1 MINQD
6 RLVSTFLELVQ
17 IDSPSGQEEEI
28 ARHLMATLKS
38 LDLLVV
44 RDETGNVIGRLAG
57 EGQPILLSAHIDTVE
72 PGRGVTPFIE
82 DGVVKSD
89 GTTILGSDDKSGV
102 AVILEVL
109 RVLVEQGLPHPPLE
123 VALTVSEEKGL
134 KGAKGLD
141 LTRLRAREGIVLDSG
156 GEIGTIVVAAPS
168 QDKIRAIVHGKAA
181 HAGAEPEKGINAIV
195 VAAEAIA
202 AMPLGRIDEETTANI
217 GRIQGGT
224 ATNIVPDRAEME
236 GEARSHDEKKLEAQ
250 VQAMTEA
257 LEKAANR
264 HGATVDIDVQRSYS
278 TFKLSEED
286 GIVRR
291 AVAAARTL
299 GLTPALVPSG
309 GGSDA
314 NVFNAAGITAINVST
329 GMDKVHTT
337 EEQIAAADMVKCA
350 EFLLAIL
357 GLEVGGW
364 SERISD
370 LRFAISD
377 F

>member
-1 MINQD
+1 MQRMINRD

-17 IDSPSGQEEEI
+17 IDSPSGQEDEI
-28 ARHLMATLKS
+28 ARHLMAVLS
-38 LDLLVV
+38 GLGLQVV
-44 RDETGNVIGRLAG
+44 RDKTGNVIGRLAG
-57 EGQPILLSAHIDTVE
+57 EGQPILLSAHMDTVE
-72 PGRGVTPFIE
+72 PGRGVKPVVE

-89 GTTILGSDDKSGV
+89 GTTVLGGDDKSGIV
-102 AVILEVL
+102 AILEIL
-109 RVLVEQGLPHPPLE
+109 QVLVEQDLPHPPLE
-123 VALTVSEEKGL
+123 VALTVSEETGL

-156 GEIGTIVVAAPS
+156 GEIGTIVISAPS
-168 QDKIRAIVHGKAA
+168 LDRVRAIVHGKAA

-224 ATNIVPDRAEME
+224 ATNIVPDRAEMA
-236 GEARSHDEKKLEAQ
+236 GEARSHDERKLETQ
-250 VQAMTEA
+250 VKAMTGALREA
-257 LEKAANR
+257 AER
-264 HGATVDIDVQRSYS
+264 HGAVVDIDVRRSYS

-286 GIVRR
+286 NIVRR

-299 GLTPALVPSG
+299 GLTPALVSSG

-314 NVFNAAGITAINVST
+314 NVFNAEGIATINIST

-337 EEQIAAADMVKCA
+337 EERIAVADMVQCA
-350 EFLLAIL
+350 EFLLAIF
-357 GLEVGGW
+357 GLEAG
-364 SERISD
+364 D
-370 LRFAISD
+370 
-377 F
+377 

>member
-1 MINQD
+1 MINRD
-6 RLVSTFLELVQ
+6 RLVSTFLEFVQ

-28 ARHLMATLKS
+28 ARCLMAALKS

-44 RDETGNVIGRLAG
+44 RDKTGNVIGRLAG
-57 EGQPILLSAHIDTVE
+57 EGQPILLSAHMDTVR
-72 PGRGVTPFIE
+72 PGRGVKPFIK
-82 DGVVKSD
+82 DGIVTSD
-89 GTTILGSDDKSGV
+89 GTTILGADDKSGV

-109 RVLVEQGLPHPPLE
+109 RVLVEQDLPHPPLE

-134 KGAKGLD
+134 KGAKELD
-141 LTRLRAREGIVLDSG
+141 LTTLRAQEGIVLDSG
-156 GEIGTIVVAAPS
+156 GEIGTIVVSAPS
-168 QDKIRAIVHGKAA
+168 QEKIRAVVHGKAA
-181 HAGAEPEKGINAIV
+181 HAGVEPEKGINAIV
-195 VAAEAIA
+195 VAAEAVA

-224 ATNIVPDRAEME
+224 ATNIVPNRAEIA
-236 GEARSHDEKKLEAQ
+236 GEARSHDERKLEAQ

-257 LEKAANR
+257 LKKAASQHR
-264 HGATVDIDVQRSYS
+264 ATVEIDVKRSYS

-314 NVFNAAGITAINVST
+314 NVFNAGGIATINISAGMA
-329 GMDKVHTT
+329 KVHTT
-337 EEQIAAADMVKCA
+337 EERIAVADMVKCA

-357 GLEVGGW
+357 ELETG
-364 SERISD
+364 S
-370 LRFAISD
+370 
-377 F
+377 

>member
-1 MINQD
+1 
-6 RLVSTFLELVQ
+6 
-17 IDSPSGQEEEI
+17 
-28 ARHLMATLKS
+28 
-38 LDLLVV
+38 LLVV
-44 RDETGNVIGRLAG
+44 RDATGNVIARLAG

-72 PGRGVTPFIE
+72 PGRGVKPVIE
-82 DGVVKSD
+82 DGVITSD
-89 GTTILGSDDKSGV
+89 GTTILGADDKSGV

-109 RVLVEQGLPHPPLE
+109 RVLVEQDLPPTKLAPPLE
-123 VALTVSEEKGL
+123 VALTVSEEKGQ

-156 GEIGTIVVAAPS
+156 GEIGTVVVSAPS
-168 QDKIRAIVHGKAA
+168 QDKIRAVVHGKAA

-202 AMPLGRIDEETTANI
+202 AMPLGRIDEETTTNI

-224 ATNIVPDRAEME
+224 ATNIVPDLAEME
-236 GEARSHDEKKLEAQ
+236 GEARSHDERKLEAQ

-257 LEKAANR
+257 LKKAANR
-264 HGATVDIDVQRSYS
+264 HGAVVELDVWRSYS
-278 TFKLSEED
+278 AFKLSEED

-291 AVAAARTL
+291 AVAAAKTL

-314 NVFNAAGITAINVST
+314 NVFNAGGIAAINVST

-337 EEQIAAADMVKCA
+337 EERIAVADMVKCA

-357 GLEVGGW
+357 EMAL
-364 SERISD
+364 
-370 LRFAISD
+370 
-377 F
+377 

>member
-1 MINQD
+1 MINRD
-6 RLVSTFLELVQ
+6 RLVSTFLELVR

-28 ARHLMATLKS
+28 ARHLTAELRS
-38 LDLLVV
+38 LGLTVE
-44 RDETGNVIGRLAG
+44 RDTTGNIIARLAE
-57 EGQPILLSAHIDTVE
+57 EGQPILLNAHVDTVQ
-72 PGRGVTPFIE
+72 PGRGVKPVIE
-82 DGVVKSD
+82 DGVIKSD
-89 GTTILGSDDKSGV
+89 GSTILGADDKSGV

-109 RVLVEQGLPHPPLE
+109 RVLVEQDLAHPPLE

-141 LTRLRAREGIVLDSG
+141 LTRLRAQEGIVLDSG
-156 GEIGTIVVAAPS
+156 GEIGTIVISAPS
-168 QDKIRAIVHGKAA
+168 QDKIRAVVHGKAA
-181 HAGAEPEKGINAIV
+181 HAGVEPEKGINAIL

-202 AMPLGRIDEETTANI
+202 AMPLGRIDEETTANL

-224 ATNIVPDRAEME
+224 ATNIVPDQAEIE
-236 GEARSHDEKKLEAQ
+236 GEARSRDERKLEAQ

-257 LEKAANR
+257 LKKAANR
-264 HGATVDIDVQRSYS
+264 HGATVEIDVQRSYS

-314 NVFNAAGITAINVST
+314 NIFNAAGITTINISA
-329 GMDKVHTT
+329 GMEKVHTK
-337 EEQIAAADMVKCA
+337 EEQVAVADMVKCA

-357 GLEVGGW
+357 EGIE
-364 SERISD
+364 
-370 LRFAISD
+370 
-377 F
+377 

>member
-1 MINQD
+1 MQKMINQD

-17 IDSPSGQEEEI
+17 IDSPSGQEDEI
-28 ARHLMATLKS
+28 ARHLVAVLKS

-44 RDETGNVIGRLAG
+44 RDATGNVIGRLAG
-57 EGQPILLSAHIDTVE
+57 EGQPIFLSAHMDTVE
-72 PGRGVTPFIE
+72 PGRGVKPTIE
-82 DGVVKSD
+82 DGVIKSD

-109 RVLVEQGLPHPPLE
+109 RVLVEQDLDHPPLE

-134 KGAKGLD
+134 KGVKGLD
-141 LTRLRAREGIVLDSG
+141 LTKLRAREGIVLDSG
-156 GEIGTIVVAAPS
+156 GEIGTIVVSAPS

-202 AMPLGRIDEETTANI
+202 AMPLGRIDGETTANI

-236 GEARSHDEKKLEAQ
+236 GEARSHDERKLEAQ

-257 LEKAANR
+257 LKKAANR
-264 HGATVDIDVQRSYS
+264 HGATAEIDVERSY
-278 TFKLSEED
+278 TAFKLSEED
-286 GIVRR
+286 DIVRR

-314 NVFNAAGITAINVST
+314 NVFNAGGIAAINVST

-337 EEQIAAADMVKCA
+337 EEQIATADMVKCA
-350 EFLLAIL
+350 ELLLAIV
-357 GLEVGGW
+357 GLEVGVDDEAG
-364 SERISD
+364 R
-370 LRFAISD
+370 RTVATT
-377 F
+377 

>member
-1 MINQD
+1 MINRD
-6 RLVSTFLELVQ
+6 RLVSTFLELVR

-28 ARHLMATLKS
+28 ARHLTAELRS
-38 LDLLVV
+38 LGLTVE
-44 RDETGNVIGRLAG
+44 RDTTRNIIARLAE
-57 EGQPILLSAHIDTVE
+57 EGQPILLNAHMDTVQ
-72 PGRGVTPFIE
+72 PGRGVKPVIE
-82 DGVVKSD
+82 DGIIKSD
-89 GTTILGSDDKSGV
+89 GSTILGADDKSGV

-109 RVLVEQGLPHPPLE
+109 RVLVEQDLAHPPLE

-141 LTRLRAREGIVLDSG
+141 LTRLRAQEGLVLDSG
-156 GEIGTIVVAAPS
+156 GEIGTIVVSAPS
-168 QDKIRAIVHGKAA
+168 QDKIRAVVHGKAA
-181 HAGAEPEKGINAIV
+181 HAGVEPEKGINAIV

-224 ATNIVPDRAEME
+224 ATNIVPDQAEIE
-236 GEARSHDEKKLEAQ
+236 GEARSRDERKLEAQ

-257 LEKAANR
+257 LKRAANR
-264 HGATVDIDVQRSYS
+264 HGATVEIDVQRSYS

-299 GLTPALVPSG
+299 GLTSALVPSG

-314 NVFNAAGITAINVST
+314 NIFNAAGITTINISA
-329 GMDKVHTT
+329 GMEKVHTK
-337 EEQIAAADMVKCA
+337 EEQVAVADMVKCA

-357 GLEVGGW
+357 EGIE
-364 SERISD
+364 
-370 LRFAISD
+370 
-377 F
+377 

>member
-1 MINQD
+1 MINRD
-6 RLVSTFLELVQ
+6 RLVSTFLELVR

-28 ARHLMATLKS
+28 ARHLTAELRS
-38 LDLLVV
+38 LGLTVE
-44 RDETGNVIGRLAG
+44 RDTTGNIIARLAE
-57 EGQPILLSAHIDTVE
+57 EGQPILLNAHMDTVQ
-72 PGRGVTPFIE
+72 PGRGVKPVIE
-82 DGVVKSD
+82 DGVIKSD
-89 GTTILGSDDKSGV
+89 GSTILGADDKSGV

-109 RVLVEQGLPHPPLE
+109 RVLVEQDLAHPPLE

-141 LTRLRAREGIVLDSG
+141 LTRLRAQEGIVLDSG
-156 GEIGTIVVAAPS
+156 GEIGTIVVSAPS
-168 QDKIRAIVHGKAA
+168 QDKIRAVVHGKAA
-181 HAGAEPEKGINAIV
+181 HAGVEPEKGINAIV

-202 AMPLGRIDEETTANI
+202 AMPLGRIDEETTANL

-224 ATNIVPDRAEME
+224 ATNIVPDQAEIE
-236 GEARSHDEKKLEAQ
+236 GEARSRDERKLEAQ

-257 LEKAANR
+257 LKKAANR
-264 HGATVDIDVQRSYS
+264 HGATVEIDVQRSYS

-314 NVFNAAGITAINVST
+314 NIFNAAGITTINISA
-329 GMDKVHTT
+329 GMEKVHTK
-337 EEQIAAADMVKCA
+337 EEQVAVADMVKCA

-357 GLEVGGW
+357 EGIE
-364 SERISD
+364 
-370 LRFAISD
+370 
-377 F
+377 

>member
-1 MINQD
+1 MINRD
-6 RLVSTFLELVQ
+6 RLVSTFLELVR

-28 ARHLMATLKS
+28 ARHLTAELRS
-38 LDLLVV
+38 LGLTVE
-44 RDETGNVIGRLAG
+44 RDTTGNIIARLAE
-57 EGQPILLSAHIDTVE
+57 EGQPILLNAHMDTVQ
-72 PGRGVTPFIE
+72 PGRGVKPVIE
-82 DGVVKSD
+82 DGVIKSD
-89 GTTILGSDDKSGV
+89 GSTILGADDKSGV

-109 RVLVEQGLPHPPLE
+109 RVLVEQDLAHPPLE

-141 LTRLRAREGIVLDSG
+141 LTRLRAQEGIVLDSG
-156 GEIGTIVVAAPS
+156 GEIGTIVISAPS
-168 QDKIRAIVHGKAA
+168 QDKIRAVVHGKAA
-181 HAGAEPEKGINAIV
+181 HAGVAPEKGINAIL

-202 AMPLGRIDEETTANI
+202 AMPLGRIDEETTANL

-224 ATNIVPDRAEME
+224 ATNIVPDQAEIE
-236 GEARSHDEKKLEAQ
+236 GEARSRDERKLEAQ

-257 LEKAANR
+257 LKKAANR
-264 HGATVDIDVQRSYS
+264 HGATVEIDVQRSYS

-314 NVFNAAGITAINVST
+314 NIFNAAGITTINISA
-329 GMDKVHTT
+329 GMEKVHTK
-337 EEQIAAADMVKCA
+337 EEQVAVADMVKCA

-357 GLEVGGW
+357 EGIE
-364 SERISD
+364 
-370 LRFAISD
+370 
-377 F
+377 

>member
-1 MINQD
+1 MINRD

-28 ARHLMATLKS
+28 AQHLMTELKS
-38 LDLLVV
+38 LDVPVV
-44 RDETGNVIGRLAG
+44 RDKTGNVIGRLAG
-57 EGQPILLSAHIDTVE
+57 EGPPILLSAHVDTVG
-72 PGRGVTPFIE
+72 PGQGVKPVITNGIIT
-82 DGVVKSD
+82 SD
-89 GTTILGSDDKSGV
+89 GTTILGGDDKSGV

-109 RVLVEQGLPHPPLE
+109 QVLVEQGLPHPPLE
-123 VALTVSEEKGL
+123 VALTVSEETGL
-134 KGAKGLD
+134 NGAKGLN
-141 LTRLRAREGIVLDSG
+141 LNTLRAKEGIVLDSG

-168 QDKIRAIVHGKAA
+168 QDKIMATVHGKAA

-224 ATNIVPDRAEME
+224 ATNIVPDRVEMA
-236 GEARSHDEKKLEAQ
+236 GEARSHDEQKLEAQ
-250 VQAMTEA
+250 VQAMTGA
-257 LEKAANR
+257 LKAAADR
-264 HGATVDIDVQRSYS
+264 HGATVEIDVERSYS

-291 AVAAARTL
+291 AVAAANTL

-314 NVFNAAGITAINVST
+314 NIFNAGGIVTINISS

-337 EEQIAAADMVKCA
+337 EERIAVDDLVKCA

-357 GLEVGGW
+357 GLEIG
-364 SERISD
+364 D
-370 LRFAISD
+370 
-377 F
+377 

>member
-6 RLVSTFLELVQ
+6 RLVSTFMELVQ
-17 IDSPSGQEEEI
+17 IDSPSGQEEKI
-28 ARHLMATLKS
+28 ARHLMAELKS
-38 LDLLVV
+38 LGLTVE
-44 RDETGNVIGRLAG
+44 RDTTGNVIGRLAG
-57 EGQPILLSAHIDTVE
+57 DGPPILLSAHVDTVG
-72 PGRGVTPFIE
+72 PGLGVKPVISN
-82 DGVVKSD
+82 GVITSD
-89 GTTILGSDDKSGV
+89 GTTILGGDDKSGV

-109 RVLVEQGLPHPPLE
+109 RVLVEQDLPPTKRCPEPVEGLIPLLE
-123 VALTVSEEKGL
+123 VALTVSEEVGL
-134 KGAKGLD
+134 IGAKGLD
-141 LTRLRAREGIVLDSG
+141 LTNLRAKEGIVLDSG

-168 QDKIRAIVHGKAA
+168 QYKLRAVVHGKAA

-224 ATNIVPDRAEME
+224 ATNIVPDRVEMA
-236 GEARSHDEKKLEAQ
+236 GEARSHDEGKLEAQ

-257 LEKAANR
+257 LRAAAGR
-264 HGATVDIDVQRSYS
+264 HGATVEIDVERSYS
-278 TFKLSEED
+278 AFKLSEED
-286 GIVRR
+286 GIVQR
-291 AVAAARTL
+291 AMAAAKTL

-314 NVFNAAGITAINVST
+314 NVFNAGGITTINISA

-337 EEQIAAADMVKCA
+337 EERIVVDDLVKCA

-357 GLEVGGW
+357 GLE
-364 SERISD
+364 IAD
-370 LRFAISD
+370 
-377 F
+377 

>member
-28 ARHLMATLKS
+28 VQHLMAKLKS
-38 LDLLVV
+38 LDVPVV
-44 RDETGNVIGRLAG
+44 RDKTGNIIGCLAG
-57 EGQPILLSAHIDTVE
+57 EGPPILLSAHVDTVG
-72 PGRGVTPFIE
+72 PGRGVKPVITNGIIT
-82 DGVVKSD
+82 SD
-89 GTTILGSDDKSGV
+89 GATILGGDDKSGV

-109 RVLVEQGLPHPPLE
+109 RVLAEQGLAHPPLE
-123 VALTVSEEKGL
+123 LALTVSEEIGL
-134 KGAKGLD
+134 IGAKGLD
-141 LTRLRAREGIVLDSG
+141 LTSLRSKQGIVLDSG
-156 GEIGTIVVAAPS
+156 GPIGAIVVAAPS
-168 QDKIRAIVHGKAA
+168 QYKLRAVVHGKAA

-202 AMPLGRIDEETTANI
+202 AMPLGRIDEETTANV

-224 ATNIVPDRAEME
+224 ATNIIPDRVEME
-236 GEARSHDEKKLEAQ
+236 GEARSHDEGKLEAQ

-257 LEKAANR
+257 LKQAAAR
-264 HGATVDIDVQRSYS
+264 HGATVEIDVERSYS

-286 GIVRR
+286 AIVRR
-291 AVAAARTL
+291 AVAAAKTL
-299 GLTPALVPSG
+299 GLAPALVPSG

-314 NVFNAAGITAINVST
+314 NVFNAGGITTINISS

-337 EEQIAAADMVKCA
+337 EERLAVDDLVKSA

-357 GLEVGGW
+357 RLEVGG
-364 SERISD
+364 
-370 LRFAISD
+370 
-377 F
+377 

>member
-1 MINQD
+1 MINRD
-6 RLVSTFLELVQ
+6 RLVSTFLELVR

-28 ARHLMATLKS
+28 ARHLTAELRS
-38 LDLLVV
+38 LGLTVE
-44 RDETGNVIGRLAG
+44 RDTTGNIIARLAE
-57 EGQPILLSAHIDTVE
+57 EGQPILLNAHMDTVQ
-72 PGRGVTPFIE
+72 PGRGVKPVIE
-82 DGVVKSD
+82 DGVIKSD
-89 GTTILGSDDKSGV
+89 GSTILGADDKSGV

-109 RVLVEQGLPHPPLE
+109 RVLVEQDLAHPPLE

-141 LTRLRAREGIVLDSG
+141 LTRLRAQEGIVLDSG
-156 GEIGTIVVAAPS
+156 GEIGTIVISAPS
-168 QDKIRAIVHGKAA
+168 QDKIRAVVHGKAA
-181 HAGAEPEKGINAIV
+181 HAGVEPEKGINAIL
-195 VAAEAIA
+195 VAAEAIT
-202 AMPLGRIDEETTANI
+202 AMPLGRIDEETTANL

-224 ATNIVPDRAEME
+224 ATNIVPDQAEIE
-236 GEARSHDEKKLEAQ
+236 GEARSRDERRLEAQ

-257 LEKAANR
+257 LKKAANR
-264 HGATVDIDVQRSYS
+264 HGATVEIDVQRSYS

-314 NVFNAAGITAINVST
+314 NIFNAAGITTINISA
-329 GMDKVHTT
+329 GMEKVHTK
-337 EEQIAAADMVKCA
+337 EEQVAVADMVKCA

-357 GLEVGGW
+357 EGIE
-364 SERISD
+364 
-370 LRFAISD
+370 
-377 F
+377 

>member
-1 MINQD
+1 MINRD
-6 RLVSTFLELVQ
+6 RLVSTFLELVR

-28 ARHLMATLKS
+28 ARHLTAELRS
-38 LDLLVV
+38 LGLTVE
-44 RDETGNVIGRLAG
+44 RDTTGNIIARLAE
-57 EGQPILLSAHIDTVE
+57 EGQPILLNAHMDTVQ
-72 PGRGVTPFIE
+72 PGRGVKPVIE
-82 DGVVKSD
+82 DGIIKSD
-89 GTTILGSDDKSGV
+89 GSTILGADDKSGV

-109 RVLVEQGLPHPPLE
+109 RVLVEQDLAHPPLE

-141 LTRLRAREGIVLDSG
+141 LTRLRAQEGIVLDSG
-156 GEIGTIVVAAPS
+156 GEIGTIVVSAPS
-168 QDKIRAIVHGKAA
+168 QDKIRAVVHGKAA
-181 HAGAEPEKGINAIV
+181 HAGVEPEKGINAIV

-202 AMPLGRIDEETTANI
+202 AMPLGRIDEETTANL

-224 ATNIVPDRAEME
+224 ATNIVPDQAEIE
-236 GEARSHDEKKLEAQ
+236 GEARSRDERKLEAQ

-257 LEKAANR
+257 LKKAANR
-264 HGATVDIDVQRSYS
+264 HGATVEIDVQRSYS

-314 NVFNAAGITAINVST
+314 NIFNAAGITTINISA
-329 GMDKVHTT
+329 GMEKVHTK
-337 EEQIAAADMVKCA
+337 EEQVAVADMVKCA

-357 GLEVGGW
+357 EGIE
-364 SERISD
+364 
-370 LRFAISD
+370 
-377 F
+377 